1 MLPLQLI
8 ISGWMILILI
18 MSLVKIKYGVALFLL
33 YMILVPAVMISIGDR
48 VWGANVVNTAF
59 LLSYIVYFI
68 RNKRSVDWKPF
79 IPFVVYFVMTLLI
92 MPFQTGMP
100 LFEMF
105 DQWRKDVMMYLFLP
119 FVMWNVMR
127 DDPSSVKLFRNM
139 VLGGVV
145 VALAYGL
152 YLTTMPGENP
162 YQMIMLLISGVGA
175 EVDWFSYYGAF
186 DSGRLFGRISSVFQH
201 PMQFALFLGLSS
213 LYLFGVRHKVSRK
226 FFSVLMLGLIVM
238 SLICGVRS
246 VLGGLA
252 VAVAYYLVVGRNAK
266 VFGALLVLGFVGIL
280 IVLQIPE
287 LSVYLGSIVDI
298 NNSSGAVSGS
308 SIDMRLDQLYG
319 AVEEAEANPF
329 WGLGY
334 SWTTYYQSLYG
345 NHPECLAFESL
356 LYVIICN
363 FGISGFIIW
372 GVLGILIV
380 WNNFRFNLK
389 EKVVVD
395 ALFVFYIAYSAITGE
410 YGYMKLFLIFY
421 VLLLGEKFEDDAEE
435 ETKKEALEAEAKKN
449 LDDQEAPK
457 IEGEQ

>member
-1 MLPLQLI
+1 MLLLQLI
-8 ISGWMILILI
+8 VSGWMFLILI
-18 MSLVKIKYGVALFLL
+18 MSLVKIKYGVALFLV
-33 YMILVPAVMISIGDR
+33 YMILVPAVMITIGDR

-68 RNKRSVDWKPF
+68 RNKRTVEWRPF

-100 LFEMF
+100 MIEMF

-119 FVMWNVMR
+119 FVMWNVMK
-127 DDPSSVKLFRNM
+127 DDPSSVKLFRNS
-139 VLGGVV
+139 VLVGVA
-145 VALAYGL
+145 VAVAYGL

-175 EVDWFSYYGAF
+175 EVDWYSYYGAF

-213 LYLFGVRHKVSRK
+213 IYLFGVRHKVSK
-226 FFSVLMLGLIVM
+226 KVFSVLMLGIIVM

-246 VLGGLA
+246 VLGGLV
-252 VAVAYYLVVGRNAK
+252 VAVAYYLLVGRNAK
-266 VFGALLVLGFVGIL
+266 VFGALLVLAFVGLL

-287 LSVYLGSIVDI
+287 LSVYLGSIVDV
-298 NNSSGAVSGS
+298 NNATGAVSGS

-319 AVEEAEANPF
+319 AAEEAESNPI

-334 SWTTYYQSLYG
+334 SWTTYYQTLYG
-345 NHPECLAFESL
+345 NHPVCLAFESL

-363 FGISGFIIW
+363 FGMAGFVIW
-372 GVLGILIV
+372 GVLGILIA
-380 WNNFRFNLK
+380 WNNFRFDLK

-421 VLLLGEKFEDDAEE
+421 VLLLGEIFEDEAEE
-435 ETKKEALEAEAKKN
+435 EAKKEALEAEAKKD
-449 LDDQEAPK
+449 LDDQETPK
-457 IEGEQ
+457 IEGKQ